1 MAYKDEYEVARL
13 YADPAFARSLKAQFN
28 GKFKIRFH
36 LAPPLLARRDPVTGH
51 LRKRNF
57 GPWLM
62 PAFRILASLRGLR
75 GTAFDIFGHTA
86 ERKTERRLIDTYE
99 ATFRD
104 GLAKLQPSN
113 HPLFVQLASIPEQ
126 IRGFGH
132 VKDAHLAK
140 ARAAEAEILA
150 KIQSLP
156 AAQAQPRMA
165 G

>member
-1 MAYKDEYEVARL
+1 
-13 YADPAFARSLKAQFN
+13 
-28 GKFKIRFH
+28 
-36 LAPPLLARRDPVTGH
+36 

-62 PAFRILASLRGLR
+62 PAFRILASLRWLR

-99 ATFRD
+99 STLRD
-104 GLAKLQPSN
+104 DLAKLQPSN
-113 HPLFVQLASIPEQ
+113 HALFVQLASIPEH

-150 KIQSLP
+150 KIQSPP
-156 AAQAQPRMA
+156 AAEAQPRMA